1 LGVSGRGSFKEGLI
15 KLPNI
20 PSAAEQAAALEA
32 KTYLR
37 AKEAAE
43 KVTSWRKGV
52 PQRLKPHCKQGSCGT
67 GKPVPLSKTDF
78 FSTL

>member
-1 LGVSGRGSFKEGLI
+1 MLL
-15 KLPNI
+15 
-20 PSAAEQAAALEA
+20 AEN
-32 KTYLR
+32 
-37 AKEAAE
+37 
-43 KVTSWRKGV
+43 V